1 MISDTDIHH
10 MRSALALAR
19 RGVGRTAPNPSVG
32 CVIVKN
38 DIVIARAR
46 TADLGRP
53 HAEFLALE
61 DAGKKAEGATL
72 YVTLEP
78 CTHQGR
84 TPPCADSIIEAKI
97 KKVVIGTLDQNP
109 QVWGQGVERLTSAG
123 IEVVQGVLDDECKA
137 LNAGFFGAITNNRPY
152 VTLKTAC
159 TIDGKVALESGES
172 QWITSELSR
181 RHAHLLRSKHDAILV
196 GVGTVLKDNPMLS
209 TRLDGLDHN
218 PVRIVLD
225 SDLQIPADSILVKSA
240 YALRLWVFHT
250 QTNDN
255 EINLIANGAILHQ
268 VSKHDLGS
276 VLQQLAKEGITRVLV
291 EGGPKVHASFLRQGL
306 WDEMVVY
313 RAPSMIGHSAVN
325 VSGDL
330 DIDALKDRYDMKRE
344 STQMLG
350 DDTLE
355 RYVPKGEE

>member
-1 MISDTDIHH
+1 MYISTMRHATCVFVCFSFLVAIGDGQDSIRDKAQKLINDSKPDDDLPKEVSIQVWADLSGQTKPRQLSEHWEFSTGKIHSLVSPK
-10 MRSALALAR
+10 M
-19 RGVGRTAPNPSVG
+19 GVGKQKLIRIKSKDCNTSG
-32 CVIVKN
+32 LLYSLRKGKFLKIE
-38 DIVIARAR
+38 AREGMGEY
-46 TADLGRP
+46 TL
-53 HAEFLALE
+53 LE
-61 DAGKKAEGATL
+61 DTPFDTGGRSITL
-72 YVTLEP
+72 L
-78 CTHQGR
+78 
-84 TPPCADSIIEAKI
+84 
-97 KKVVIGTLDQNP
+97 
-109 QVWGQGVERLTSAG
+109 
-123 IEVVQGVLDDECKA
+123 
-137 LNAGFFGAITNNRPY
+137 
-152 VTLKTAC
+152 
-159 TIDGKVALESGES
+159 IDGKVALGSGES

-268 VSKHDLGS
+268 VNKHDLGS